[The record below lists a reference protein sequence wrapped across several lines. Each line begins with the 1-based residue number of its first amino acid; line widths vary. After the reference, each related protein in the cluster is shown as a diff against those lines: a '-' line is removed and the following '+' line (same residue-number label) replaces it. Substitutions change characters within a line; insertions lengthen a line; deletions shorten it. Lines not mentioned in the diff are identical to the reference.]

1 MGAQVKPLKPGW
13 CEKSKNWTAL
23 PRMRLP
29 KEEGLRL
36 VLPRHGPLL
45 CPSCSKLQYH
55 TDLWDFFWKVTVCV
69 CIKITTTTASVFRWC
84 LQTLWEQQVQKQARE
99 RTSQALGTFP
109 PFPGRRRDFSKL
121 SLRAE
126 LLSAGERVT
135 LYISMTSEWLS
146 LLYTL
151 ISRDTD
157 L

>member
-1 MGAQVKPLKPGW
+1 MRRARTEQPCQGW
-13 CEKSKNWTAL
+13 GFHRRRDSGWFCQDTVPYCV
-23 PRMRLP
+23 PRVVNYSTTLIC
-29 KEEGLRL
+29 GI
-36 VLPRHGPLL
+36 
-45 CPSCSKLQYH
+45 
-55 TDLWDFFWKVTVCV
+55 FFWKVTVCV
-69 CIKITTTTASVFRWC
+69 CIKITTTTTSVFRWC
-84 LQTLWEQQVQKQARE
+84 LQTLWEQQVQKQAGE